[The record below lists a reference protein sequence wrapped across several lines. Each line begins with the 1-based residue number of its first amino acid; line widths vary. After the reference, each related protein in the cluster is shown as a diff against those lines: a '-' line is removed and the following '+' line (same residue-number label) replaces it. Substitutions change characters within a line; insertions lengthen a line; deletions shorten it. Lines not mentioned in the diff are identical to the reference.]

1 MKNVFVKKGMAV
13 FALLLMTVYT
23 GASNKNDNE
32 ISNGVNKNVLIVALN
47 DNVKSNYFY
56 PGMIADETGISADS
70 VSIIY
75 NRIIGKNIAEAARKK
90 KVNMTIL
97 APGQDAD
104 ELRHEIKLVGED
116 ENIYADLSNVSE
128 QVWKTTMDKAHAE
141 YALVLNQHYLKW
153 QEDLQ
158 LHTLFHI
165 VSFSLFDE
173 NKNEV
178 YRGNAYFS
186 SMNLLAPQQ
195 MDKSCTKS
203 AAKIANNVIK
213 HIKL

>member
-1 MKNVFVKKGMAV
+1 MF
-13 FALLLMTVYT
+13 
-23 GASNKNDNE
+23 SNINQLTIRPCHIQNRRTCKC
-32 ISNGVNKNVLIVALN
+32 
-47 DNVKSNYFY
+47 
-56 PGMIADETGISADS
+56 
-70 VSIIY
+70 IIY
-75 NRIIGKNIAEAARKK
+75 NHIIGKNIAEAARKK
-90 KVNMTIL
+90 KVNMTL
-97 APGQDAD
+97 LTSGQDAD
-104 ELRHEIKLVGED
+104 RLRHEIKLVGED
-116 ENIYADLSNVSE
+116 ENIYADLGNVPE
-128 QVWKTTMDKAHAE
+128 QEWKIAMNKANAE

-165 VSFSLFDE
+165 VSFSLFDA

-195 MDKSCTKS
+195 INKSCIKS

-213 HIKL
+213 HIKR